1 MDLNGELLAA
11 AVGPAHSK
19 AMCACA
25 QASREPVLQGR
36 RAREL
41 LRQSPGRGK
50 CACAAAAAIS
60 IARCGVAGGCQALCT
75 GCKRMAA
82 CMSTAWAG
90 GAFAVPMRPARRF
103 CTRPAPPRATQRVH
117 RASGHDCSNHGRSP
131 GLHDGPQQQHR
142 LQERRGH
149 QPGAAC
155 GGEEAPPLSHAHAS
169 RLRQPNAPQ
178 TRPPPPLSIPQPVSV
193 QPRCAAA
200 PLVVENAVRVRR
212 RRRQQPGPA
221 PAGVV
226 VLLSAACCCR
236 RAAARHTCQSTRSAV
251 AVAEQQTALDLW
263 PARTMHGTLAAAW
276 RHCCATH
283 GACAGAATARHS
295 RASTD

>member
-1 MDLNGELLAA
+1 MSCSQLPSARLTPRPCARVPRLQGSRQSLARPQGAGAAQTEPWARQVRLCRGCRDLNCEVWCRWWLPG
-11 AVGPAHSK
+11 AVHGLQTNGSLHEHS
-19 AMCACA
+19 M
-25 QASREPVLQGR
+25 G
-36 RAREL
+36 
-41 LRQSPGRGK
+41 
-50 CACAAAAAIS
+50 
-60 IARCGVAGGCQALCT
+60 
-75 GCKRMAA
+75 
-82 CMSTAWAG
+82 G

-226 VLLSAACCCR
+226 VLLSAACCCC